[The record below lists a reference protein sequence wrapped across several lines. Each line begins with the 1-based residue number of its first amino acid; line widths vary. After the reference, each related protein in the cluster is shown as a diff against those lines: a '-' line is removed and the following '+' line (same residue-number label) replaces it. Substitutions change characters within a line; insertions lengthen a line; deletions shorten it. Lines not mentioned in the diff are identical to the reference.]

1 MKNINQHIEDKTIK
15 QFYLIYGE
23 EDYLKSQYKDKL
35 VKALLNPED
44 TMNYSRYEGAGVN
57 VLEVLEIANTLPFFS
72 DSRVIVLENSK
83 WFEKY
88 PKDLDL
94 EMLEALPDSTYIIFV
109 ESDVDKRGRLYK
121 WIDKHGYASAMN
133 APDGFGRAHPIP
145 EGLVYNLPLSIES
158 DQSVTIDSLETE
170 TYLHVWTEYHG
181 GMYMYDFYYS
191 ALPEGDIYLRCF
203 EATKNIPLSEGS
215 ILDESRVSRSAT
227 TSFTQLVNKKRFT
240 IYEGDW
246 EDYYA
251 ARIEVWHKDAS
262 TQKETKLLE
271 KVYRVDGWMR

>member
-1 MKNINQHIEDKTIK
+1 MDKMKRIIIK
-15 QFYLIYGE
+15 YWWALPV
-23 EDYLKSQYKDKL
+23 LL
-35 VKALLNPED
+35 ALLMITLGLFFFTVPTVFEMIVGILLVL
-44 TMNYSRYEGAGVN
+44 TLIALPVSWIILLVN
-57 VLEVLEIANTLPFFS
+57 K
-72 DSRVIVLENSK
+72 K
-83 WFEKY
+83 WFKC
-88 PKDLDL
+88 LL
-94 EMLEALPDSTYIIFV
+94 SLGMSVLIICV
-109 ESDVDKRGRLYK
+109 L
-121 WIDKHGYASAMN
+121 WIPLIIGAMN

-145 EGLVYNLPLSIES
+145 EGLAYNLSLSIES
-158 DQSVTIDSLETE
+158 DQSVTIDSLDTE
-170 TYLHVWTEYHG
+170 TYLQVWTEYHG

-203 EATKNIPLSEGS
+203 EATKNIPLSEEN
-215 ILDESRVSRSAT
+215 IMDESRVSRSAT

>member
-1 MKNINQHIEDKTIK
+1 MKRIIIK
-15 QFYLIYGE
+15 YWWAFPVL
-23 EDYLKSQYKDKL
+23 L
-35 VKALLNPED
+35 ALLMITLGLFFFTVSTVFEMIVGILLVLTLIALPV
-44 TMNYSRYEGAGVN
+44 SWIILLVN
-57 VLEVLEIANTLPFFS
+57 K
-72 DSRVIVLENSK
+72 K
-83 WFEKY
+83 WFKC
-88 PKDLDL
+88 LL
-94 EMLEALPDSTYIIFV
+94 SLGMSVLIICV
-109 ESDVDKRGRLYK
+109 L
-121 WIDKHGYASAMN
+121 WIPLIIGAMN
-133 APDGFGRAHPIP
+133 APDGFGKSHPIP
-145 EGLVYNLPLSIES
+145 EGLAYNLPLSIES
-158 DQSVTIDSLETE
+158 DQSVTIDSLDIE
-170 TYLHVWTEYHG
+170 TYFQVWKEYPG
-181 GMYMYDFYYS
+181 GMYMYDLYYS
-191 ALPEGDIYLRCF
+191 ALPAGDIYLRCF